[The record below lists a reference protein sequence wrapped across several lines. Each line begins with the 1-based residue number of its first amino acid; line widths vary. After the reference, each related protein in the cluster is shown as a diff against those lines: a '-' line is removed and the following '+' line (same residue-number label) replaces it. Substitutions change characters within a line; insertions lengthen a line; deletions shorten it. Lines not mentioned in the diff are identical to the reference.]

1 MAGVCCVVS
10 TLIVGIR
17 TPPGSPLVYI
27 TCTSSQK
34 YGSQMWLGE
43 HCVWIRYFGGYSP
56 ILTPPQ
62 GSQPLWK
69 SGKTL
74 KMSFQFS
81 SQGKLREFGENAK
94 NQGKLREFVTVT
106 QTGKVFASL
115 GYVRLVPC
123 VQVVF
128 ID

>member
-1 MAGVCCVVS
+1 MGTGAW
-10 TLIVGIR
+10 
-17 TPPGSPLVYI
+17 
-27 TCTSSQK
+27 
-34 YGSQMWLGE
+34 WLY
-43 HCVWIRYFGGYSP
+43 R
-56 ILTPPQ
+56 Q
-62 GSQPLWK
+62 GSQLLWK

-81 SQGKLREFGENAK
+81 SQGKLREFGK
-94 NQGKLREFVTVT
+94 NTKNLGKLREFVKVT
-106 QTGKVFASL
+106 QKGKVFTGL

>member
-1 MAGVCCVVS
+1 MPHLCFS
-10 TLIVGIR
+10 L
-17 TPPGSPLVYI
+17 LL
-27 TCTSSQK
+27 Q
-34 YGSQMWLGE
+34 Q
-43 HCVWIRYFGGYSP
+43 WIRAVIWVFHEIRIFY
-56 ILTPPQ
+56 LTQ

-106 QTGKVFASL
+106 QKGKVFASL
-115 GYVRLVPC
+115 GYVRLAPC